1 MAQNA
6 ITTRALPRDEVQS
19 SSIVS
24 CCRTRKMREMQPYCD
39 SSDGPMHRAQKQK
52 LEVGEID

>member
-1 MAQNA
+1 MSDHAY
-6 ITTRALPRDEVQS
+6 TLLSVRG
-19 SSIVS
+19 
-24 CCRTRKMREMQPYCD
+24 RKLDCD